1 MKEILC
7 GAMAAVMTVSLAGCA
22 KSESDTTATA
32 ETTSAEATVAQ
43 AGSSYTG
50 TVTAVSA
57 VSLTV
62 ETESDGEVTFTV
74 GSYSTN
80 VDTSGA
86 AVADSWDDYAVD
98 KA

>member
-62 ETESDGEVTFTV
+62 ETESDGEVTV

>member
-50 TVTAVSA
+50 TVT
-57 VSLTV
+57 
-62 ETESDGEVTFTV
+62 GCRR
-74 GSYSTN
+74 YH
-80 VDTSGA
+80 
-86 AVADSWDDYAVD
+86 
-98 KA
+98 